1 MATYKPTPIDEM
13 IELDKERYLISSTD
27 TRGIIT
33 SVNPYFQSVSGYTTG
48 ELIGSPHNI
57 VRHPDMPRVIFKM
70 MWDRI
75 KSGKNMAAVVKNLS
89 KDGRYY
95 WVVTDFQVQTD
106 SKGEI
111 SGFTAFRRA
120 ADKDTINTIVPIYE
134 KIIEAEQIGGIEA
147 GEHELNMI
155 LKQKSM
161 SYSDFLD
168 GVMKK
173 NGLAGAFKGVFKK
186 FFG

>member
-1 MATYKPTPIDEM
+1 MTTYKPTPIDEM
-13 IELDKERYLISSTD
+13 IQLDKERYLISSTN
-27 TRGIIT
+27 TKGIIT
-33 SVNPYFQSVSGYTTG
+33 SVNPYFKSISGYKAN
-48 ELIGSPHNI
+48 ELVGSPHNI

-75 KSGKNMAAVVKNLS
+75 KSGKNMAAVVKNLA

-106 SKGEI
+106 ENGNI

-120 ADKDTINTIVPIYE
+120 ADNDTIKTITSIYE
-134 KIIEAEQIGGIEA
+134 KLLDAEQVGGMDA
-147 GEHELNMI
+147 SEHELNMI
-155 LKQKSM
+155 LKQKGM
-161 SYSDFLD
+161 SYSDFLE

-173 NGLAGAFKGVFKK
+173 SGLSGAFKGVFKK